1 MTPEQ
6 ARQELDYRVALSIA
20 RSMLENELITPE
32 EYCQIETIFR
42 AEYLPVFGAL
52 YS

>member
-1 MTPEQ
+1 MTREQ

-20 RSMLENELITPE
+20 KSMLENALITKE
-32 EYCQIETIFR
+32 EYCRIETIFR

>member
-1 MTPEQ
+1 MSPKQ

-20 RSMLENELITPE
+20 KSMLDNKLISRE

-42 AEYLPVFGAL
+42 DEYLPVFGAL